1 MRKVGY
7 FFSKYPQFCELILY
21 KERILNNILLGEYQI
36 ALTED
41 ETDRESRKNLIFT
54 ENYPLKSL

>member
-1 MRKVGY
+1 MRNIRV
-7 FFSKYPQFCELILY
+7 FFSKYPQLCELILY
-21 KERILNNILLGEYQI
+21 KERILIYILLGEYQI

-41 ETDRESRKNLIFT
+41 ETDRESRKNRIFT